1 MISRRAKAAMF
12 VAGIIVFSV
21 VLVLGVIGIG
31 LAGPVWVAIF
41 WGVVWGIA
49 LVATVLGF
57 IGFLRETG
65 PDRDAGEPQVVT
77 APADPLPPAT
87 DRKNPWPAAWLAP
100 AFADAFAGTPYV
112 VRSNGHSVLVHADLA
127 DARWQHVASLHHL
140 QHAFVARFTPTGTP
154 GVLKRTDESRRVEGH
169 AGVQRIGARVAVQSG
184 RQIGYTRRVEYGLG
198 IDGFKKR
205 VDYEFSTSEIN
216 QPVTEILARAGWR
229 TTLDAETKG
238 ALAIGALGG
247 SAVIIVP
254 VVFLVKW
261 LIGD

>member
-12 VAGIIVFSV
+12 VAGIIAFSAT
-21 VLVLGVIGIG
+21 LLLGVVGIG
-31 LAGPVWVAIF
+31 LTGPVWVAIF

-49 LVATVLGF
+49 LVVTVIGF
-57 IGFLRETG
+57 IGFLRETA
-65 PDRDAGEPQVVT
+65 PDLDAGEPRVVT
-77 APADPLPPAT
+77 APSDPLPPAT

-112 VRSNGHSVLVHADLA
+112 VRSNGHSVLVHADLV
-127 DARWQHVASLHHL
+127 DARWQHAASVHHL
-140 QHAFVARFTPTGTP
+140 EHTFVARFTPTDTP

-169 AGVQRIGARVAVQSG
+169 AGAQHIGAQVAVQSG
-184 RQIGYTRRVEYGLG
+184 RQVSYTRRVEYGLG

-216 QPVTEILARAGWR
+216 QPVKEILARAGWR

-238 ALAIGALGG
+238 ALVIGALGA
-247 SAVIIVP
+247 SAAIIVP

-261 LIGD
+261 LIGG